1 MGFWDDDD
9 FEEEMEDLDDYDRLN
24 NRGLYEKNDDS
35 QLDSIDELG
44 LMLYEIDELEDAG
57 IDMDEF
63 YAMSPSERKEA
74 LEEAGLD
81 PDDYDLDY
89 ED

>member
-24 NRGLYEKNDDS
+24 NRGLYKKDDNS
-35 QLDSIDELG
+35 QFDSIDELG

-63 YAMSPSERKEA
+63 YAMSPSERKVA